1 MNPHGT
7 KSMFVSRNSLKWL
20 PAVVVPAVVVAGV
33 IALPLQ
39 AGAAVDLPDKTPEQV
54 LLMVSD
60 STVTSFSGT
69 VEKTADLGLPN
80 MELSA
85 GLSPG
90 MVDQMSES
98 IPEGME
104 DFVPGAATTG
114 ALTSALELF
123 SGSQTAR
130 VYVDGPTNVRVQI
143 KDPLDERN
151 IVSNGTDA
159 WLYDSQTNTATHAE
173 IPADLEATVEEKLAA
188 LQVLAP
194 ADLSTPAQV
203 ADRFLAEID
212 PSTTVSV
219 GADGEVAG
227 RPVYELVLTPKTTD
241 TLVETVAIS
250 VDSETGM
257 PLQLVVRAVGQ
268 EAPAFE
274 VGFTSIDFSA
284 PSADLFEFTPPA
296 GATVEEQEIP
306 SIKDATDARGEFGE
320 LMGASPVVTG
330 EAWSSIVE
338 IVAESVPTELSDNP
352 LVAELAT
359 EVEGGRLLSTSLVNV
374 LLTTDG
380 RVLAGSVPV
389 EQLQAAA
396 AAQ

>member
-1 MNPHGT
+1 ML
-7 KSMFVSRNSLKWL
+7 VSRNSLKWL
-20 PAVVVPAVVVAGV
+20 PAVVVPAVVLAGV

-60 STVTSFSGT
+60 STVTAFSGT
-69 VEKTADLGLPN
+69 IDKTADLGLPN
-80 MELSA
+80 MDLSA

-114 ALTSALELF
+114 ALTSALELL

-143 KDPLDERN
+143 KDPLAERN
-151 IVSNGTDA
+151 IVSNGSDA

-173 IPADLEATVEEKLAA
+173 IPADLEATIEEKLAA

-227 RPVYELVLTPKTTD
+227 RPVYELVLTPKTTE
-241 TLVETVAIS
+241 TLVESVAIS
-250 VDSETGM
+250 VDSETGL
-257 PLQLVVRAVGQ
+257 PLQLVVRANGQ

-274 VGFTSIDFSA
+274 VGFTSINFST
-284 PSADLFEFTPPA
+284 PSSDLFEFTPPA

-306 SIKDATDARGEFGE
+306 SMQDATDARGEFGD
-320 LMGASPVVTG
+320 LMSTAPVVTG
-330 EAWSSIVE
+330 EAWSTIVE
-338 IVAESVPTELSDNP
+338 IAAESVPAELRDNP

-374 LLTTDG
+374 LLATDG
-380 RVLAGSVPV
+380 RVFAGSVPV

-396 AAQ
+396 SAQ